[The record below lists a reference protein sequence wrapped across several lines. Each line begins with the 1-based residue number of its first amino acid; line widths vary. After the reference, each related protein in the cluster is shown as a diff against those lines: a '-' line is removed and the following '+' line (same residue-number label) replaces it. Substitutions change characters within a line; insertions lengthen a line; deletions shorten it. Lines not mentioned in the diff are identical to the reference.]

1 MGGFTLGSV
10 IIPGAATQASR
21 GCEGAASAGEAP
33 AGEGLAGEALAG
45 EGRAGEGLA
54 GEIRTGERLAR
65 LRLVGPGEAVEAR
78 PDGQDAGTRSG
89 GERVANEPGANG
101 QDVIEQSVNG
111 PGVNGPGVSRPGV
124 NGPGVSRPGV
134 NGRGV
139 NGREL
144 DGPWGER
151 RLGRELAGWGGPDLR
166 GGAGLGSLGET
177 ELSRVEFV
185 VVDLETTG
193 WSPEVAAITEIA
205 AVRVTGAGAVGW
217 GARRRGG
224 TGTRRSNGPEH
235 ADGRGDRAG
244 YGGRRGDQAGRA
256 EGGRQDGRAGGR
268 REFVRLGEFASL
280 VDPGVP
286 VPPGIAELTGI
297 NDSMLAAAPRLGA
310 VLPRLLEFSRGCVL
324 VAHNAPFDLRFLVAA
339 STDCGVAWPG
349 FTVLDTVMLARRVMD
364 PDEVADCKLGTLAGF
379 FGARTAPSHRA
390 LADAR
395 ATADVLS
402 WLVRRLEHRG
412 IRTIQQLSAWPDVVA

>member
-1 MGGFTLGSV
+1 MSVGGFTLGSV
-10 IIPGAATQASR
+10 IIPGAATQALR
-21 GCEGAASAGEAP
+21 GCEGAASAGEGSAGEVP
-33 AGEGLAGEALAG
+33 AGEVPAGA
-45 EGRAGEGLA
+45 
-54 GEIRTGERLAR
+54 RLAR
-65 LRLVGPGEAVEAR
+65 LRLVG
-78 PDGQDAGTRSG
+78 T
-89 GERVANEPGANG
+89 
-101 QDVIEQSVNG
+101 G
-111 PGVNGPGVSRPGV
+111 PG
-124 NGPGVSRPGV
+124 
-134 NGRGV
+134 GRGV
-139 NGREL
+139 GTHEDGQRDASRQGINGLEL
-144 DGPWGER
+144 DGPWGGR
-151 RLGRELAGWGGPDLR
+151 RLGRKLAGWGGPDLR
-166 GGAGLGSLGET
+166 GGADLGSLGET

-217 GARRRGG
+217 GSRRDGTGARRGG
-224 TGTRRSNGPEH
+224 GAGT
-235 ADGRGDRAG
+235 GRG
-244 YGGRRGDQAGRA
+244 GGARRGGEAGVW
-256 EGGRQDGRAGGR
+256 G
-268 REFVRLGEFASL
+268 EFVRLGEFASL

-297 NDSMLAAAPRLGA
+297 TDSMLAAAPRLGA
-310 VLPRLLEFSRGCVL
+310 VLPRLLEFSRGGVL